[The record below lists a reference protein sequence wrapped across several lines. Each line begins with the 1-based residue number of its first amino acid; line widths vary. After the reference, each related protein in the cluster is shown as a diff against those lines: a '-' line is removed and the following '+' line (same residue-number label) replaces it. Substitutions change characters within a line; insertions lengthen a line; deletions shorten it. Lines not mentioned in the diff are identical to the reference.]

1 MKKSLIIAVPL
12 AAGTVLPAF
21 ELGKPCTIYYEGKNA
36 ASADELS
43 LYLGKIY
50 NQQFPVSHV
59 KRSKDG
65 KGIFIAAKK
74 PSKLVESEVKGDRL
88 DIYGNNVQFAVADF
102 LERECGVRF
111 LWPGE
116 LGTVIPKGKVK
127 TLPDGYYGYQPQFS
141 RRLSQSFHYPT
152 RYMSIKDRQDLSDW
166 QRNNKIG
173 QELKGGFGHA
183 FARLVPREKYGK
195 NHPEYFS
202 LVSPANWVGGGKPDK
217 PKRTNIDGNVWQLC
231 TSNDEV
237 RQIIAEQLAANPTTD
252 IQSISPNDGGGFCE
266 CDKCKAQD
274 YPLQEQFPLTNRMY
288 DFLADI
294 AKRVKKLNPKTK
306 IGLFSYS
313 YFAGVPSRK
322 VQLPDN
328 CYLSLCYIQVE
339 QLTPAMQKELDD
351 KIIGLGKL
359 GAKIVGR
366 EYWGTHY
373 YQDMPIDHSR
383 LIAHNINL
391 LSKYGA
397 AGIYGEPSN
406 NFAIRPSD
414 NYLLAKLSW
423 NPALKRDDILNDFC
437 KSAFGDA
444 ADLMFEYFDSG
455 EKEFWNKWTAPENW
469 KREMI
474 QYAPSMYANRLKVL
488 SMIFDKK
495 WADGRIAKLRK
506 AKAKAKLPEEKA
518 RIDFVISGVNIAL
531 SKSELNEQWSLAAAA
546 GIQLP
551 LMQPDTEKIRMEKR
565 NLLKIVSH
573 ILNKNYRH
581 ELLLGS
587 NAYGNNVSGISFLR
601 EYAVTVRPWKTICE
615 MAKLDLASDRYNY
628 LVNGSFE
635 FRKWEW
641 DIKGD
646 KDLQYAFAGERNHDE
661 KTNFIAQCHL
671 NQGVSLKLDIPAG
684 SSVTL
689 TNTRQIE
696 TDENAKL
703 RGSMYISGNAEVK
716 ADFNGKAVKTVVANA
731 GMEEE
736 WQELRF
742 TPLAVKPGK
751 YTFRVTLTN
760 NTSGTETV
768 YIDNAAVLL
777 QPAK

>member
-1 MKKSLIIAVPL
+1 MRKTLLSITLLSSLAL
-12 AAGTVLPAF
+12 SAF
-21 ELGKPCTIYYEGKNA
+21 ELGKPCTIYYEGKNLTA
-36 ASADELS
+36 ANDLS
-43 LYLGKIY
+43 RFLTQIY
-50 NQQFPVSHV
+50 NQQFPISHI
-59 KRSKDG
+59 KRCKDG

-74 PSKLVESEVKGDRL
+74 PSKLVEAEVKGDRL

-102 LERECGVRF
+102 LERECGIRF

-127 TLPDGYYGYQPQFS
+127 NLADGYYGYQPQFS
-141 RRLSQSFHYPT
+141 RRLSHSFHYPA
-152 RYMSIKDRQDLSDW
+152 RYMSVKDRNDLNTW
-166 QRNNKIG
+166 QTHNKIG
-173 QELKGGFGHA
+173 LELKGSFGHA
-183 FARLVPREKYGK
+183 FARLVPQEKYAK
-195 NHPEYFS
+195 DHPEYFS
-202 LVSPANWVGGGKPDK
+202 LVSPANWVGGSKPDK
-217 PKRTNIDGNVWQLC
+217 PTRKTTPGCWQLC

-237 RQIIAEQLAANPTTD
+237 RQIIAEKLASNPTTD

-288 DFLADI
+288 DFLADV
-294 AKRVKKLNPKTK
+294 ANRVKKLNPKTK

-373 YQDMPIDHSR
+373 YQGMPIDHSR

-397 AGIYGEPSN
+397 AGIYGEPCN

-414 NYLLAKLSW
+414 NYILAKLSW
-423 NPALKRDDILNDFC
+423 NPALKRDDILKDFC
-437 KSAFGDA
+437 KSAFGEA

-455 EKEFWNKWTAPENW
+455 EKEFWKQWTRPENW
-469 KREMI
+469 TRDIMKHF
-474 QYAPSMYANRLKVL
+474 PSMYANRLKVL
-488 SMIFDKK
+488 SMIFNKK
-495 WADGRIAKLRK
+495 WADQRIAMLRK

-518 RIDFVISGVNIAL
+518 RIDFIISGVNIAL
-531 SKSELNEQWSLAAAA
+531 SKSELNEQWSLAVNA

-551 LMQPDTEKIRMEKR
+551 LMQPSSGKVRMEKN
-565 NLLKIVSH
+565 NLLKIVNG
-573 ILNKNYRH
+573 ILHKNYRH
-581 ELLLGS
+581 ELIMGS
-587 NAYGNNVSGISFLR
+587 NNNGNCVPGIGFLR
-601 EYAVTVRPWKTICE
+601 EYSVTVRPWKTVCE
-615 MAKLDLASDRYNY
+615 MAKLDLASDRYNF

-635 FRKWEW
+635 FRQWEW
-641 DIKGD
+641 EIKGN
-646 KDLQYAFAGERNHDE
+646 KDLKYLFTGERNCDE

-671 NQGVSLKLDIPAG
+671 NQGLSLKLEIPANG
-684 SSVTL
+684 SVTI
-689 TNTRQIE
+689 TNTRPVESNIPANLRASMFVRG
-696 TDENAKL
+696 NAK
-703 RGSMYISGNAEVK
+703 VK
-716 ADFNGKAVKTVVANA
+716 ADFNGKAIETRHVNA
-731 GMEEE
+731 GLEEDS
-736 WQELRF
+736 WKELRF

-751 YTFRVTLTN
+751 YTFRARFTN
-760 NTSGTETV
+760 NTNEAQTIF
-768 YIDNAAVLL
+768 IDNIQVMVK
-777 QPAK
+777 P

>member
-1 MKKSLIIAVPL
+1 MKKSLVFAVL
-12 AAGTVLPAF
+12 FTAGILSAF
-21 ELGKPCTIYYEGKNA
+21 ELGKPCTIYYEGRNA
-36 ASADELS
+36 AAANELS
-43 LYLGKIY
+43 KFMTRIY
-50 NQQFPVSHV
+50 NQKFPVNHI
-59 KRSKDG
+59 KRNKDG

-74 PSKLVESEVKGDRL
+74 PSKLVEAEVKGDRL

-127 TLPDGYYGYQPQFS
+127 TLADGYYGYQPQFS
-141 RRLSQSFHYPT
+141 RRLSHSFHYPA
-152 RYMSIKDRQDLSDW
+152 RYMNIKDRNDLNTW
-166 QRNNKIG
+166 QTHNKIG
-173 QELKGGFGHA
+173 LELKGGFGHA
-183 FARLVPREKYGK
+183 FARLVPQEKYAK
-195 NHPEYFS
+195 DHPEYFS
-202 LVSPANWVGGGKPDK
+202 LVSPANWVGGSKPDK
-217 PKRTNIDGNVWQLC
+217 PTRKTTPGCWQLC

-237 RQIIAEQLAANPTTD
+237 RQIIAEKLASNPTTD

-266 CDKCKAQD
+266 CDKCKTQD

-288 DFLADI
+288 DFLADV
-294 AKRVKKLNPKTK
+294 ANRVKKLNPKTK

-373 YQDMPIDHSR
+373 YQNMPIDHSR

-397 AGIYGEPSN
+397 AGIYGEPCN

-414 NYLLAKLSW
+414 NYILAKLSW
-423 NPALKRDDILNDFC
+423 NPALKRDDILKDFC
-437 KSAFGDA
+437 KSAFGEA

-455 EKEFWNKWTAPENW
+455 EKEFWKQWTRPENW
-469 KREMI
+469 TRDIMKHF
-474 QYAPSMYANRLKVL
+474 PSMYANRLKVL
-488 SMIFDKK
+488 SMIFNKK
-495 WADGRIAKLRK
+495 WADQRIAMLRK

-518 RIDFVISGVNIAL
+518 RIDFIISGVNIAL
-531 SKSELNEQWSLAAAA
+531 SKSELNEQWSLAVNA

-551 LMQPDTEKIRMEKR
+551 LMQPSSGKVRMEKN
-565 NLLKIVSH
+565 NLLKIVNG
-573 ILNKNYRH
+573 ILHKNYRH
-581 ELLLGS
+581 ELIMGS
-587 NAYGNNVSGISFLR
+587 NNNGNCVPGIGFLR
-601 EYAVTVRPWKTICE
+601 EYSVTVRPWKTVCE
-615 MAKLDLASDRYNY
+615 MAKLDLASDRYNF

-635 FRKWEW
+635 FRQWEW
-641 DIKGD
+641 DIKGTNGFKSD
-646 KDLQYAFAGERNHDE
+646 VTGERNCDE

-671 NQGVSLKLDIPAG
+671 NQGLSLKLEIPANGSVTITNTRPVESDIPA
-684 SSVTL
+684 
-689 TNTRQIE
+689 N
-696 TDENAKL
+696 L
-703 RGSMYISGNAEVK
+703 RASMFVRGNAEVK
-716 ADFNGKAVKTVVANA
+716 ADFNDKAIETRHVNA
-731 GMEEE
+731 GLEEDS

-751 YTFRVTLTN
+751 YTFRAKFIN
-760 NTSGTETV
+760 NTNEVQTIF
-768 YIDNAAVLL
+768 IDNIQVMIK
-777 QPAK
+777 P

>member
-1 MKKSLIIAVPL
+1 MKKSLVF
-12 AAGTVLPAF
+12 AALITGSILSAF
-21 ELGKPCTIYYEGKNA
+21 ELGKPCTIYYEGKNLS
-36 ASADELS
+36 SANELS
-43 LYLGKIY
+43 KFLTGIY
-50 NQQFPVSHV
+50 QQKFPVSHI
-59 KRSKDG
+59 KRNKDG
-65 KGIFIAAKK
+65 KGIFIAARK
-74 PSKLVESEVKGDRL
+74 PSKLVETEVKGDRL
-88 DIYGNNVQFAVADF
+88 DIFGYNVQFAIADF

-127 TLPDGYYGYQPQFS
+127 TLADGYYGYQPQFS
-141 RRLSQSFHYPT
+141 RRLSHSFHYPA
-152 RYMSIKDRQDLSDW
+152 RYMNVKDRQELREW
-166 QRNNKIG
+166 QTHNKIG
-173 QELKGGFGHA
+173 LELKGSFGHA
-183 FARLVPREKYGK
+183 FARLVPQEKYAK
-195 NHPEYFS
+195 DHPEYFS
-202 LVSPANWVGGGKPDK
+202 LVSPPNWVGGSKPDK
-217 PKRTNIDGNVWQLC
+217 PTRKTTPGCWQLC

-237 RQIIAEQLAANPTTD
+237 RQIIAEKLASNPTTD

-274 YPLQEQFPLTNRMY
+274 HPLQDKFPLTNRMY

-294 AKRVKKLNPKTK
+294 ARRVKKLNPNTK

-373 YQDMPIDHSR
+373 YQGMPIDHSR

-397 AGIYGEPSN
+397 AGIYGEPGN

-414 NYLLAKLSW
+414 NYILAKLSW
-423 NPALKRDDILNDFC
+423 NPALKRDDILKDFC

-444 ADLMFEYFDSG
+444 AELMFEYFDSG
-455 EKEFWNKWTAPENW
+455 EKEFWEKWIRPENW
-469 KREMI
+469 TRDIMKHI
-474 QYAPSMYANRLKVL
+474 PSMYANRLKVL

-495 WADGRIAKLRK
+495 WADRRIAALRK

-518 RIDFVISGVNIAL
+518 RIDFIISGVNIAL

-546 GIQLP
+546 GIQMP
-551 LMQPDTEKIRMEKR
+551 LMQPSGENIRMEKH
-565 NLLKIVSH
+565 NLLKIVNG

-581 ELLLGS
+581 ELLMGS
-587 NAYGNNVSGISFLR
+587 NNIGNCVPGIGFLR
-601 EYAVTVRPWKTICE
+601 EYSITVRPWKTLCE
-615 MAKLDLASDRYNY
+615 MAKLDLAADRFNY
-628 LVNGSFE
+628 LVNGAFE
-635 FRKWEW
+635 YRMWEW
-641 DIKGD
+641 DIQGSNGFKSSVT
-646 KDLQYAFAGERNHDE
+646 GERNCDD

-671 NQGVSLKLDIPAG
+671 NQGLSLKLEIPAKG
-684 SSVTL
+684 SITI
-689 TNTRQIE
+689 TNTRPIE
-696 TDENAKL
+696 SDSPAKL
-703 RGSMYISGNAEVK
+703 RGSMFVRGEVEVK
-716 ADFNGKAVKTVVANA
+716 ADFNGTAVETRHVNA
-731 GMEEE
+731 GMEEDL
-736 WQELRF
+736 WKELRF
-742 TPLAVKPGK
+742 TPLAVQPGK
-751 YTFRVTLTN
+751 YTFSAKFTN
-760 NTSGTETV
+760 NTDEVQTV
-768 YIDNAAVLL
+768 FIDNIQVLVK
-777 QPAK
+777 P